1 MTEKSA
7 AQQDAQSEAE
17 PALPQRPHPNCYW
30 VMPGRFLAGEYPGA
44 FRPAVARQRLA
55 DYLASGIT
63 YFLDLT
69 QPHDGLEPYAALLA
83 EEGARL
89 GLTTAYV
96 RMPIYDMS
104 VPSVPHMIAIL
115 DTIDQALAAGTNV
128 YVHCWGG
135 IGRTGTVIGCHLV
148 RHGYDGEQAL
158 AQLAYWWESVEKSNR
173 SPRSPETNEQV
184 NMVRDWV
191 E

>member
-1 MTEKSA
+1 MSI
-7 AQQDAQSEAE
+7 
-17 PALPQRPHPNCYW
+17 
-30 VMPGRFLAGEYPGA
+30 AG
-44 FRPAVARQRLA
+44 
-55 DYLASGIT
+55 
-63 YFLDLT
+63 
-69 QPHDGLEPYAALLA
+69 
-83 EEGARL
+83 
-89 GLTTAYV
+89 
-96 RMPIYDMS
+96 
-104 VPSVPHMIAIL
+104 
-115 DTIDQALAAGTNV
+115 
-128 YVHCWGG
+128 GG

>member
-1 MTEKSA
+1 
-7 AQQDAQSEAE
+7 
-17 PALPQRPHPNCYW
+17 
-30 VMPGRFLAGEYPGA
+30 MPGRFLAGEYPGA

-83 EEGARL
+83 EEGARV
-89 GLTTAYV
+89 GLTTEYI
-96 RMPIYDMS
+96 RLPIYDMS
-104 VPSVPHMIAIL
+104 VPSAAHMVAIL
-115 DTIDQALAAGTNV
+115 DTIDQALAAGKNV

>member
-1 MTEKSA
+1 
-7 AQQDAQSEAE
+7 
-17 PALPQRPHPNCYW
+17 
-30 VMPGRFLAGEYPGA
+30 MPGRFLAGEYPGA

-115 DTIDQALAAGTNV
+115 DTIDQALAAGKNV

-184 NMVRDWV
+184 NMMRDWV